1 MPAVDTKQRIL
12 DIAEQHF
19 AEQGY
24 AGASL
29 RGIIAAAGVN
39 LAAVHYHFH
48 SKEALLEAV
57 LMRRAAPLNEERAK
71 LLAECEARAGKSA
84 PPVEEILEA
93 FIGPP
98 MRLIL
103 NPSGEGRIFGMLVG
117 RLHAET
123 GAMFCQISKK
133 HFAPVSQRFRNT
145 LHRVFPKLPEEDI
158 YWRLHCAAG
167 AMAHTLT
174 QWDQL
179 ETVSDGIL
187 KTNDVESVIERMVRF
202 LAAGFCAP
210 AGGVRPKA
218 TKPGSKMTSAALRF
232 KGTR

>member
-1 MPAVDTKQRIL
+1 MPECDTKQRIL
-12 DIAEQHF
+12 DVAEQHF

-57 LMRRAAPLNEERAK
+57 LVRRVEPLNRERTR
-71 LLAECEARAGKSA
+71 LLAECETRAGKSA
-84 PPVEEILEA
+84 PAVEDILDA

-103 NPSGEGRIFGMLVG
+103 NPSGEGRIFGKLVG

-123 GAMFCQISKK
+123 GEMFSQIARK
-133 HFAPVSQRFRNT
+133 HFTPVARRFVGV
-145 LHRVFPKLPEEDI
+145 LHRTFPKLPEEEI
-158 YWRLHCAAG
+158 YWRIHCVSG

-174 QWDQL
+174 HWDQL
-179 ETVSDGIL
+179 QTISDGML
-187 KTNDVESVIERMVRF
+187 KTGKVESAIKRMVWLF
-202 LAAGFCAP
+202 AAGFQAP
-210 AGGVRPKA
+210 AGNLNPKIR
-218 TKPGSKMTSAALRF
+218 TQRKT
-232 KGTR
+232 

>member
-1 MPAVDTKQRIL
+1 MLEGDTKLRIL
-12 DIAEQHF
+12 DVAEQHF

-57 LMRRAAPLNEERAK
+57 LVRRIEPLNLERTR
-71 LLAECEARAGKSA
+71 LLTECETRAGKPGPA
-84 PPVEEILEA
+84 VEDILDA

-103 NPSGEGRIFGMLVG
+103 NPSGEGRIFGKLVG

-123 GAMFCQISKK
+123 GEMFSQIATK
-133 HFAPVSQRFRNT
+133 HFTPVARRFAGV
-145 LHRVFPKLPEEDI
+145 LHRTFPRLPEEEI
-158 YWRLHCAAG
+158 YWRIHSVSG
-167 AMAHTLT
+167 AIAHTLT
-174 QWDQL
+174 HWDQL
-179 ETVSDGIL
+179 QMISDGMV
-187 KTNDVESVIERMVRF
+187 KTGDGASAIKRMVCF
-202 LAAGFCAP
+202 FAAGFKAP
-210 AGGVRPKA
+210 AAYVKPKVK
-218 TKPGSKMTSAALRF
+218 THRKT
-232 KGTR
+232 